1 MYMYYGQFASNK
13 MYLFLSYYVD
23 HFFTSHGSSYG
34 LFVNTQQVICKAIA
48 CVDDIQHCTNR
59 RAHNFTKVSDVT

>member
-23 HFFTSHGSSYG
+23 HF
-34 LFVNTQQVICKAIA
+34 LQVMALHMA
-48 CVDDIQHCTNR
+48 CLLTLNKLY
-59 RAHNFTKVSDVT
+59 AKP